1 MKLSPTGR
9 NRLKS
14 MKKTL
19 AAGLPLAGLLAAAA
33 TVGAAA
39 QGCGY
44 CVPGIVVQ
52 PSPHQPEEWRVRA
65 RSLPEEPETPD
76 IPEGGAGD
84 LAEETAP

>member
-1 MKLSPTGR
+1 MKLEPKGR
-9 NRLKS
+9 KRLDS

-19 AAGLPLAGLLAAAA
+19 AAGLPLAGLLAGAA

-52 PSPHQPEEWRVRA
+52 PSPPQPEEWRVRA

-76 IPEGGAGD
+76 IPEGTAD
-84 LAEETAP
+84 APAEEAAP